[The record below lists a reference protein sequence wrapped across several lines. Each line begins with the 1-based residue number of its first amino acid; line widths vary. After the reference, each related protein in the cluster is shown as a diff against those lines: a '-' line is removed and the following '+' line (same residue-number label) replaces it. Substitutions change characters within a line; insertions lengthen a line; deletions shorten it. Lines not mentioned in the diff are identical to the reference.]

1 MIALIP
7 ARGGSKGL
15 PGKNLRS
22 LAGKPLI
29 VHTLEAALAAR
40 TIERV
45 IVSTDDDEIIRVARG
60 ADGVEVPFRRP
71 PQLAGDTASAVDA
84 YLHAA
89 DCLELLDGIAP
100 RSFCVLLPTAP
111 LRDAGDIDAAVAL
124 YRRTR
129 AEVVLSVAPAKPL
142 AWHQHMATD
151 GRLAPAT
158 ATSSVANRQDC
169 APSWVPNGAIYVLD
183 IPALRRTRTYFGPAT
198 WGHPMPAERSV
209 DIDTE
214 TDFLLAETLLA
225 RSADRDPDRL
235 LRIAV

>member
-15 PGKNLRS
+15 PGKNLRP

-60 ADGVEVPFRRP
+60 VDGVEVPFRRP

-84 YLHAA
+84 YLHAV
-89 DCLELLDGIAP
+89 DCLELLDGTPP
-100 RSFCVLLPTAP
+100 RSLCVLLPTAP
-111 LRDAGDIDAAVAL
+111 LRDAVDIDDAVAL

-142 AWHQHMATD
+142 AWHQHMDGD

-158 ATSSVANRQDC
+158 ANSSVANRQDC
-169 APSWVPNGAIYVLD
+169 LQSWVPNGAIYVLD
-183 IPALRRTRTYFGPAT
+183 VPALRRTRTYFGPAT
-198 WGHPMPAERSV
+198 WGHPMPADRSV

-214 TDFLLAETLLA
+214 TDFLLAEMLLA
-225 RSADRDPDRL
+225 RSADRDPDRR

>member
-1 MIALIP
+1 VIALIP

-15 PGKNLRS
+15 PGKNLRP

-40 TIERV
+40 AVERV
-45 IVSTDDDEIIRVARG
+45 IVSTDDDEIIRVARSV
-60 ADGVEVPFRRP
+60 DGVEVPFRRP
-71 PQLAGDTASAVDA
+71 PQLAGDSASAVDA

-89 DCLELLDGIAP
+89 DCLELLDGTAP

-124 YRRTR
+124 YHRTR

-142 AWHQHMATD
+142 AWHQHMDGD
-151 GRLAPAT
+151 GRLVPAT
-158 ATSSVANRQDC
+158 ANSSVANRQDC
-169 APSWVPNGAIYVLD
+169 PQSWVPNGAIYVLD
-183 IPALRRTRTYFGPAT
+183 MPALRRTRTYFGPAT
-198 WGHPMPAERSV
+198 WGHPMPADRSV

-214 TDFLLAETLLA
+214 TDFLLAEMLLA
-225 RSADRDPDRL
+225 RSADRDSDRP